1 MSAARIR
8 AMTSAMRRAPPLL
21 AAPLLAL
28 LTLAAPAASAPVKLE
43 AKRAAV
49 LDALASC
56 RKETADAQR
65 LACFDKAVAALDEA
79 EAKGQVVV
87 VDREQVAQV
96 KRQAFGFSLPAL
108 SFFSARGAPEEKMDR
123 VSYTLDHAGRAG
135 NGAWVLTTTEGPV
148 WVQTDVTETLT
159 GDPHKGSTL
168 AVRHAA
174 LSSYFCNVDGQ
185 RAIRC
190 NRQH

>member
-1 MSAARIR
+1 
-8 AMTSAMRRAPPLL
+8 MRRAPILAL
-21 AAPLLAL
+21 AALLLCSA
-28 LTLAAPAASAPVKLE
+28 AAPAGAATVKLE

-49 LDALASC
+49 LDTLAAC
-56 RKETADAQR
+56 RKEASDAQR

-108 SFFSARGAPEEKMDR
+108 SFFSARGGAQENVDR
-123 VSYTLDHAGRAG
+123 VSYTLDHAGRTAAG
-135 NGAWVLTTTEGPV
+135 LWVLTTTEGAV
-148 WVQTDVTETLT
+148 WMQTEGDEQLRP
-159 GDPHKGSTL
+159 DPHKGSTL